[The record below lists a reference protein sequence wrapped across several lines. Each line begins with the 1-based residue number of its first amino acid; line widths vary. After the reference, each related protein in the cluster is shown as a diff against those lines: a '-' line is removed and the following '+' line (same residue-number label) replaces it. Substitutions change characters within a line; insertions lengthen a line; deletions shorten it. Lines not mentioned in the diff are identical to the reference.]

1 MSGVN
6 RTVNA
11 MHPNETAINDF
22 VDGTSDALERTSV
35 EQHLATCVACRQL
48 VDDLREIKRA
58 TGALES
64 REPPPRVWGRIER
77 AITLERDADVARR
90 LRADGASASLAG
102 AGTTQEPAEAG
113 RLQPSASDNVK
124 KGPYPFSSESSWR
137 KRGTTL
143 SWLAAAAAIV
153 LATLVGLRFMP
164 GRHEAGNP
172 STVAQTGSVR
182 DAAQAIE
189 SELRL
194 AEAHY
199 EKAIKGL
206 EQIANTDQGALD
218 PRTAATL
225 QKNLAVIDQ
234 AISESRAAVRSQPTS
249 EPAQQS
255 LVENFKTK
263 IGLLQDTVALIN
275 EMRKGNVAG
284 AARIVSGLKQ
294 KGI

>member
-1 MSGVN
+1 
-6 RTVNA
+6 

-64 REPPPRVWGRIER
+64 REPPARVWRRIER
-77 AITLERDADVARR
+77 AIELEREADLARR
-90 LRADGASASLAG
+90 LRAEGASASLAG
-102 AGTTQEPAEAG
+102 AGTTQEPA
-113 RLQPSASDNVK
+113 D
-124 KGPYPFSSESSWR
+124 PFSSESSWR
-137 KRGTTL
+137 KRGTAPF
-143 SWLAAAAAIV
+143 WLAAAAAIV

-164 GRHEAGNP
+164 GRNSAGNP
-172 STVAQTGSVR
+172 SRAVETGSVG
-182 DAAQAIE
+182 DAAQSIE

-263 IGLLQDTVALIN
+263 MGLLQDTVALIN
-275 EMRKGNVAG
+275 EMRKGNEAG

-294 KGI
+294 KGN